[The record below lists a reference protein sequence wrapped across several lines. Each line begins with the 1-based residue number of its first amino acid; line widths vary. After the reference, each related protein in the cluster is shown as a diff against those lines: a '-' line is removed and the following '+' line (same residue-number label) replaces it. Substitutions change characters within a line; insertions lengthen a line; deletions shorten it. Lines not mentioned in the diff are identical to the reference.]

1 MPRAALHSAALAGF
15 TALALTATVAAA
27 TATPVAVN
35 TAENTASRYP
45 AAADAPS
52 PETPPPVLTGF
63 AAGDREAE
71 QDLEKRYVQSVTPDS
86 ALAAL
91 KALASAPSD
100 TGGENPAPAGARII
114 LAAFEEAGLDAGIWE
129 FKARPA
135 RGTSG
140 RSAEDAPLGF
150 SAMARIPG
158 SDLPAQVVLLGT
170 ALPEENDLTGVAGLI
185 AVAHGLSDLLASG
198 WHPRRTIVLAAW
210 DAGVPP
216 RAAARAWLEQGP
228 MDAAR
233 TTVALLAVDRGLG
246 GPVVTVAATP
256 DLRLL
261 VTRTLTAPG
270 TVRPP
275 DGRGAAGAFISAGV
289 PTVEIAGSAPDS
301 KPAAAAT
308 AGNQAESI
316 AAGAHLWGRLTLR
329 LADAALPPHN
339 MAVVA
344 QRILERLDDLDASA
358 RSAFAN
364 NPPPLGDLRRALVSL
379 RDAGEDWNAA
389 LAGAL
394 AARGQVPRGRA
405 EANDRQALEQAGT
418 AALDAGRLLGT
429 PFGPRSVCVH
439 LIYCADPHQQT
450 PAIFLPG
457 LVPAMQA
464 GDRAAFVAETLILA
478 TAIRGAAGR
487 LLAATAGL
495 APSDLET
502 P

>member
-1 MPRAALHSAALAGF
+1 MPRAALHSAVLAGF
-15 TALALTATVAAA
+15 AALALTATVAA
-27 TATPVAVN
+27 
-35 TAENTASRYP
+35 E
-45 AAADAPS
+45 
-52 PETPPPVLTGF
+52 
-63 AAGDREAE
+63 DRDTE

-86 ALAAL
+86 ARAAL
-91 KALASAPSD
+91 KALASTPSH
-100 TGGENPAPAGARII
+100 TGGEDPAPAGARSI

-140 RSAEDAPLGF
+140 RTAQGAPMGF

-158 SDLPAQVVLLGT
+158 SDLPAQVVLLG
-170 ALPEENDLTGVAGLI
+170 ASLAEDDPTGVAGLI
-185 AVAHGLSDLLASG
+185 AVARGLGDLLASG

-246 GPVVTVAATP
+246 GPVVSVAATP

-270 TVRPP
+270 TVQPP
-275 DGRGAAGAFISAGV
+275 DGRSAAGAFISAGV
-289 PTVEIAGSAPDS
+289 PTVEIAGSAADS
-301 KPAAAAT
+301 KPATAAT

-344 QRILERLDDLDASA
+344 QRILERLDDLDAAA

-364 NPPPLGDLRRALVSL
+364 NPPPLGDLRRALVGL

-394 AARGQVPRGRA
+394 AAHGQVPRGSA
-405 EANDRQALEQAGT
+405 GANDRQALEQAGV

-429 PFGPRSVCVH
+429 PFGPRPVCAH